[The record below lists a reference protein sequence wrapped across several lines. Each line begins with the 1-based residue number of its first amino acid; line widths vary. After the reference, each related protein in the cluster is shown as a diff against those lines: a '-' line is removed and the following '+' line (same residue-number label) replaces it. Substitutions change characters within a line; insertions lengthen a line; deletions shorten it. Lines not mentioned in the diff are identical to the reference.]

1 MAESRCFMLDIPR
14 ALSGPGSLL
23 LENVHAPMMK
33 ISKNYDRVSGYFGVK
48 SFRNVIQKIESI
60 WADGEN
66 RLIISPANMGIL
78 AKATQSIKKDI
89 QSVTNLNSFP
99 KREVAG
105 CLRDKRLWRK
115 SIQGLNRDSQWLPRG
130 KCSDA

>member
-1 MAESRCFMLDIPR
+1 MLDIPR

-48 SFRNVIQKIESI
+48 SFRNVIQEIESI
-60 WADGEN
+60 WADEGKV

-89 QSVTNLNSFP
+89 QSVTNLNSFG
-99 KREVAG
+99 KGR
-105 CLRDKRLWRK
+105 
-115 SIQGLNRDSQWLPRG
+115 LPRLYQR
-130 KCSDA
+130 